1 MLPLFYNKQCLACH
15 GSPKGQIDISGYEK
29 EGFKDGDLG
38 GAISITLPFQ
48 RKVAKG
54 NEGIGHDFGKLS
66 GSGQYLPTFLSGSQ

>member
-1 MLPLFYNKQCLACH
+1 MIEHPERSGVHVLLPLFYNKQCLACH
-15 GSPKGQIDISGYEK
+15 GGPKGEVDISGYEK

-54 NEGIGHDFGKLS
+54 NE
-66 GSGQYLPTFLSGSQ
+66 